1 MKKKELNG
9 KDLLLSFLYS
19 PGMGT
24 VKNEKIVGRTKI
36 QKMMFLFEKQIYQ
49 DFFSENL
56 QISLP
61 EFSPYYFGPFSREL
75 YEDLSFFISIG
86 MIKTESTTIPLAP
99 VDVVENYDMDFG
111 NADESLS
118 FDNQGEI
125 NDYEKEY
132 FLSDIGIKYV
142 EDNIWAN
149 FSPIQ
154 QEKLRDFKKKINQIS
169 LDALL
174 NYVYNKYP
182 EETTKSIIAKK
193 YLK

>member
-75 YEDLSFFISIG
+75 YEDLSFFISEI
-86 MIKTESTTIPLAP
+86 ILLYIVTPCLFLKSL
-99 VDVVENYDMDFG
+99 ENSISKY
-111 NADESLS
+111 
-118 FDNQGEI
+118 I
-125 NDYEKEY
+125 NIT
-132 FLSDIGIKYV
+132 L
-142 EDNIWAN
+142 
-149 FSPIQ
+149 Q
-154 QEKLRDFKKKINQIS
+154 
-169 LDALL
+169 
-174 NYVYNKYP
+174 
-182 EETTKSIIAKK
+182 
-193 YLK
+193 